1 MGWAAGS
8 VFEEVGGGVR
18 EGRADLTLPN
28 NSQAPRADV
37 GSRPSLGSVGS
48 PTCLQVLVSG
58 SLELLTPSVAL
69 TFSPGAE
76 RSRPAS
82 STLRG
87 QGGGVVIQSLSSV

>member
-1 MGWAAGS
+1 MWKEPLSLGEGATGAPSLWTVQS
-8 VFEEVGGGVR
+8 PFTYVTTGV
-18 EGRADLTLPN
+18 
-28 NSQAPRADV
+28 PRDN